1 MVVIMLSRWYW
12 STLPQ
17 LSERK
22 ASGPMLIAVGEDGHC
37 LVAGC
42 VDCLIL
48 EVVLLHYSLTA

>member
-1 MVVIMLSRWYW
+1 MLSRWYW